1 MDGNDTTRTNVT
13 DGLDTLGSPIL
24 GKIFRMLI
32 VSIIIVVIVAAV
44 CGNLLVCAAILLNK
58 RLRKTTNYFIFS
70 LAISDL
76 MTALFS
82 MPFDVDAF
90 ARPFQWSGSEFLCNF
105 WAFMYLI
112 AAPTSILNLMAVSLD
127 RYLAI
132 SSPLKYYTVMTPKV
146 ALLFITII
154 WLYSLTFTTVGM
166 VRWPY
171 YDSSV
176 IHGLCYFNI
185 SPYYSV
191 VSSAVNFLLPT
202 MIMCVIYFKIYQIAS
217 AHAHRIA
224 MQEVPT
230 SLIPSNSNE
239 DSATITSEKK
249 RIKRNIK
256 AAKTIA
262 IIVSTF
268 LLCWIPLT
276 LTSTVGSLCRKCLM
290 VNAPELWPV
299 LMVLAYIN
307 SAMNPIL
314 YSFFNQQFRESFKKL
329 FKLEL
334 TFR

>member
-13 DGLDTLGSPIL
+13 DGLDTLASPIL
-24 GKIFRMLI
+24 GKIFRIII

-90 ARPFQWSGSEFLCNF
+90 AYPFQWSGGEFLCNF

-112 AAPTSILNLMAVSLD
+112 AAPTSILNLMAVSMD

-132 SSPLKYYTVMTPKV
+132 SSPLKYYTVMKPKV

-176 IHGLCYFNI
+176 IDGLCYFNI

-224 MQEVPT
+224 KQEVPT
-230 SLIPSNSNE
+230 SIASNSNE

-276 LTSTVGSLCRKCLM
+276 LTSTVGSLCRECLV
-290 VNAPELWPV
+290 VNAAELWPV